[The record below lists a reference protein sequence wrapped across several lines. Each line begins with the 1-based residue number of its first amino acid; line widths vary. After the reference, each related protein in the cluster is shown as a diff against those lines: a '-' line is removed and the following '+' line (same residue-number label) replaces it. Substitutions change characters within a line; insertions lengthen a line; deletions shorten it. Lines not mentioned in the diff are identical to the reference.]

1 MIGNTT
7 RSILNAPVVT
17 GDFVI
22 LVLGNSS
29 VTPSL
34 TTAMGTA
41 FAGLG
46 SSTIRSGA
54 IKSIVIS
61 NDSGAVA
68 YIKTRDG
75 AVAGRGIK
83 LADGD
88 SLFLAIDTLPTG
100 VDEIYYE
107 GTSLSVAV
115 FY

>member
-75 AVAGRGIK
+75 
-83 LADGD
+83 D

>member
-1 MIGNTT
+1 MIGTTT

-17 GDFVI
+17 SDFVI
-22 LVLGNSS
+22 LKLGNSS
-29 VTPSL
+29 TTASL
-34 TTAMGTA
+34 NTAMGTA
-41 FAGLG
+41 FAALT
-46 SSTIRSGA
+46 STTIRSGP
-54 IKSIVIS
+54 IKSMVIS

-75 AVAGRGIK
+75 AAAGRGIK

-88 SLFLAIDTLPTG
+88 SLFLAISTLPTG

-107 GTSLSVAV
+107 GASLSVAL